1 VTSFDKKANLMEN
14 VYHKFHIPVMGTGHS
29 IDSPIRV
36 AHLGISSV
44 MSIVDD
50 ILIEKICKH
59 YSEKY
64 SIDFVEAAKSDPY
77 ARSKRITAYL
87 NLVDKIVA
95 HKLDEIKLLFFEA
108 GNEKTKYFELL
119 PDDSPLKMRYKYFL
133 TIKDEDEKEKIAS
146 ELTTLMCAGSIDV
159 NIMSKVDRTNYS
171 KDGTMLSD
179 EFNDAKAALRGY
191 AESTLN
197 SSIVFSAGFNRSL
210 LGYLTQFKDFYRDAN
225 GKIKKKII
233 IKVSDFRSAMI
244 QGKFLATKGL
254 EVSEFRIESGLNCGG
269 HAFASQGHLLP
280 SILKEFKDKRKT
292 LAQEFI
298 PLIKSYY
305 EKQNWSFNESDF
317 ICEPLLTVQG
327 GIGTSGEA
335 QRMIEDFGCD
345 STGWGSPF
353 LLVPEATCV
362 DDDTLNLLINA
373 RKEDLYLS
381 GASPLGVPFNNLR
394 NTGSENWTKDR
405 AESGKPGSPCPKGF
419 LVSDKQYTDKP
430 ICTAS
435 RQFQKNKFEEITA
448 LQISDS
454 EKDELL
460 DSMFAKVCLCDHLA
474 NGALIKLGISPK
486 TKSPQSICPG
496 PNIVWFNRQYSLS
509 EMTDHIYGRGES
521 LVSADRPHM
530 FCQEVELYVN
540 YFENLVKTIGSSDAE
555 IKYLEV
561 FRENLEK
568 GIEYIL
574 EISEG
579 TAYSNENLKSIPEF
593 VNVQHNRLKSIYAE
607 RNQIPFA
614 VNF

>member
-1 VTSFDKKANLMEN
+1 
-14 VYHKFHIPVMGTGHS
+14 MGTGHS

-36 AHLGISSV
+36 AHLGIASV

-50 ILIEKICKH
+50 ILVEKICKH

-64 SIDFVEAAKSDPY
+64 SINFFETAKSDPY

-87 NLVDKIVA
+87 NVVDKIVA
-95 HKLDEIKLLFFEA
+95 LKLNEIKLLPFEA
-108 GNEKTKYFELL
+108 GNEKSKYFDLL
-119 PDDSPLKMRYKYFL
+119 PEDSPLKKKYKYYL
-133 TIKDEDEKEKIAS
+133 TIETKAEKEKVAF
-146 ELTTLMCAGSIDV
+146 ELTDLMHAGSIDV
-159 NIMSKVDRTNYS
+159 NIMSKLDRTNYA
-171 KDGTMLSD
+171 KDGTILSD

-191 AESTLN
+191 AESTLT

-210 LGYLTQFKDFYRDAN
+210 LGYLTQFKDFYRDAD

-269 HAFASQGHLLP
+269 HAFASQGYLLP
-280 SILKEFKDKRKT
+280 SILKEFKDKRTT

-305 EKQNWSFNESDF
+305 EKQNWSFNESNF
-317 ICEPLLTVQG
+317 MCEPLLTVQG

-335 QRMIEDFGCD
+335 QRMIEDFKCD

-362 DDDTLNLLINA
+362 DDDTLNLLMNA
-373 RKEDLYLS
+373 KKDDLYLS

-405 AESGKPGSPCPKGF
+405 AESGRPGSACPKGF
-419 LVSDKQYTDKP
+419 LISDKQYTDKP

-435 RQFQKNKFEEITA
+435 RQFQKNKFDEINA
-448 LQISDS
+448 MLVPES
-454 EKDELL
+454 EKEELQNAW
-460 DSMFAKVCLCDHLA
+460 FQKVCLCDHLA

-496 PNIVWFNRQYSLS
+496 PNIVWFDRQYSLQ
-509 EMTDHIYGRGES
+509 EMTDHIYGRGVS
-521 LVSADRPHM
+521 LVASDRPHM
-530 FCQEVELYVN
+530 FCQELELYVN
-540 YFENLVKTIGSSDAE
+540 YYEKLIGTMGTTEAE
-555 IKYLEV
+555 IKYLEI
-561 FRENLEK
+561 FKENLEK
-568 GIEYIL
+568 GIDLIL
-574 EISEG
+574 EISKE
-579 TAYSNENLKSIPEF
+579 TEYKNENLRSIPDF
-593 VNVQHNRLKSIYAE
+593 VNVQLNRLKSMQSQKNE
-607 RNQIPFA
+607 VLLA

>member
-1 VTSFDKKANLMEN
+1 MEN

-36 AHLGISSV
+36 AHLGIASV

-50 ILIEKICKH
+50 ILVEKICKH

-64 SIDFVEAAKSDPY
+64 SINFFETAKSDPY

-87 NLVDKIVA
+87 NVVDKIVA
-95 HKLDEIKLLFFEA
+95 LKLNEIKLLPFEE
-108 GNEKTKYFELL
+108 GNEKSKYFDLL
-119 PDDSPLKMRYKYFL
+119 PEDSPLKKKYKYYL
-133 TIKDEDEKEKIAS
+133 TIETKAEKEKVAF
-146 ELTTLMCAGSIDV
+146 ELTDLMHAGSIDV
-159 NIMSKVDRTNYS
+159 NIMSKLDRTNYA
-171 KDGTMLSD
+171 KDGTILSD

-191 AESTLN
+191 AESTLT

-210 LGYLTQFKDFYRDAN
+210 LGYLTQFKDFYRDAD

-269 HAFASQGHLLP
+269 HAFASQGYLLP

-305 EKQNWSFNESDF
+305 EKQNWSFNESNF
-317 ICEPLLTVQG
+317 MCEPLLTVQG

-335 QRMIEDFGCD
+335 QRMIEDFKCD

-362 DDDTLNLLINA
+362 DDDTLNLLMNA
-373 RKEDLYLS
+373 KKDDLYLS

-405 AESGKPGSPCPKGF
+405 AESGRPGSACPKGF
-419 LVSDKQYTDKP
+419 LISDKQYTDKP

-435 RQFQKNKFEEITA
+435 RQFQKNKFDEITA

-486 TKSPQSICPG
+486 SKSPQSICPG
-496 PNIVWFNRQYSLS
+496 PNIVWFNRQYSLQ

-521 LVSADRPHM
+521 LVSEDRPHM
-530 FCQEVELYVN
+530 FCQELELYVN
-540 YFENLVKTIGSSDAE
+540 YFEKLIGTMGNSEAE
-555 IKYLEV
+555 IKYLEI
-561 FRENLEK
+561 FKENLEK

-579 TAYSNENLKSIPEF
+579 TAYPNENLKSIPDL
-593 VNVQHNRLKSIYAE
+593 VKVQHDRLKAIYAE
-607 RNQIPFA
+607 RNQISIA

>member
-1 VTSFDKKANLMEN
+1 MEN
-14 VYHKFHIPVMGTGHS
+14 IYHKFHIPVMGTGHS

-36 AHLGISSV
+36 AHLGIASV

-50 ILIEKICKH
+50 ILVEKICKH

-64 SIDFVEAAKSDPY
+64 SFDFIETAKNDPY

-87 NLVDKIVA
+87 NVVDNIVA
-95 HKLDEIKLLFFEA
+95 LKLNEIKLLPFKA
-108 GNEKTKYFELL
+108 GNEKTKYFDLL
-119 PDDSPLKMRYKYFL
+119 PEDSPLKKKYKYYL
-133 TIKDEDEKEKIAS
+133 TIEREDEKEKVAA
-146 ELTTLMCAGSIDV
+146 ELTNLMRAGSIDV
-159 NIMSKVDRTNYS
+159 NIMSKLDRTNYA
-171 KDGTMLSD
+171 KDGTILSD

-191 AESTLN
+191 AESTLT

-210 LGYLTQFKDFYRDAN
+210 LGYLTQFKDFYRDEN
-225 GKIKKKII
+225 GVIRKKII

-269 HAFASQGHLLP
+269 HAFASQGYLLP

-305 EKQNWSFNESDF
+305 EKQNWNFNESNF
-317 ICEPLLTVQG
+317 MCEPLLTVQG

-362 DDDTLNLLINA
+362 DDDTLNLLMNA
-373 RKEDLYLS
+373 KKDDLYLS

-405 AESGKPGSPCPKGF
+405 AESGRPGSACPKGF
-419 LVSDKQYTDKP
+419 LISDKQYTDKP

-454 EKDELL
+454 EKDELF

-486 TKSPQSICPG
+486 SKSPQSICPG
-496 PNIVWFNRQYSLS
+496 PNIVWFNRQYSLQ

-530 FCQEVELYVN
+530 FCQELELYVN
-540 YFENLVKTIGSSDAE
+540 YFEKLIGTMGISEAE

-561 FRENLEK
+561 FKENLEK

-579 TAYSNENLKSIPEF
+579 TAYPNENLKSIPEL
-593 VNVQHNRLKSIYAE
+593 VNVQHDRLKSIYAE
-607 RNQIPFA
+607 RNQISIA

>member
-1 VTSFDKKANLMEN
+1 
-14 VYHKFHIPVMGTGHS
+14 MGTGHS

-50 ILIEKICKH
+50 ILIEKVCKH
-59 YSEKY
+59 YAEKY
-64 SIDFVEAAKSDPY
+64 SIDFVEASKSDLY

-87 NLVDKIVA
+87 NLVNKIVA
-95 HKLDEIKLLFFEA
+95 HKLNEIKHLPFEA

-119 PDDSPLKMRYKYFL
+119 PDDSPLKKKYKYFL
-133 TIKDEDEKEKIAS
+133 TIENNDEIEKVAA
-146 ELTTLMCAGSIDV
+146 ELTDLMRAGSIDV
-159 NIMSKVDRTNYS
+159 NIMSKVDRTNYA

-191 AESTLN
+191 AESTLT
-197 SSIVFSAGFNRSL
+197 SSIVFSAGFNRGL

-225 GKIKKKII
+225 GVIKKKII
-233 IKVSDFRSAMI
+233 IKVSDFRSALI

-269 HAFASQGHLLP
+269 HAFASQGYLLP

-305 EKQNWSFNESDF
+305 EKQNWSFNEANF
-317 ICEPLLTVQG
+317 MCEPLLTVQG

-373 RKEDLYLS
+373 EKDDLYLS

-394 NTGSENWTKDR
+394 NTGSENWTRDR
-405 AESGKPGSPCPKGF
+405 AESGRPGSPCPKGF
-419 LVSDKQYTDKP
+419 LISDKQYTDKP

-435 RQFQKNKFEEITA
+435 RQFQKSKFDEITT

-460 DSMFAKVCLCDHLA
+460 NSMFVKVCLCDHLA

-496 PNIVWFNRQYSLS
+496 PNIVWFNRQYSLQ
-509 EMTDHIYGRGES
+509 EMADHIYGRGDS

-530 FCQEVELYVN
+530 FCQELELYVN
-540 YFENLVKTIGSSDAE
+540 YFENLVKTIGRSESE
-555 IKYLEV
+555 IKYLEI
-561 FRENLEK
+561 FKENLEK

-579 TAYSNENLKSIPEF
+579 IAYPNENLKSIPDL
-593 VNVQHNRLKSIYAE
+593 VKVQHDRLKLIYAE
-607 RNQIPFA
+607 RNQISIA

>member
-1 VTSFDKKANLMEN
+1 
-14 VYHKFHIPVMGTGHS
+14 MGTGHS

-36 AHLGISSV
+36 AHFGISSV

-50 ILIEKICKH
+50 ILIEKIGR
-59 YSEKY
+59 YYANKY
-64 SIDFVEAAKSDPY
+64 SIPFEEISRKDNY

-95 HKLDEIKLLFFEA
+95 KNLDDIKRLSFFEQ
-108 GNEKTKYFELL
+108 NEKTKYFELL
-119 PDDSPLKMRYKYFL
+119 PDDSPLKKKYNSL
-133 TIKDEDEKEKIAS
+133 LAITDESEKEKLS
-146 ELTTLMCAGSIDV
+146 KELTSLMKAGSIDV
-159 NIMSKVDRTNYS
+159 NIMSKVDRTNYA

-179 EFNDAKAALRGY
+179 EFSDAKAALRGY
-191 AESTLN
+191 AESTLT

-210 LGYLTQFKDFYRDAN
+210 LGYLTQFKDFYRDEN
-225 GKIKKKII
+225 GFIKKKII
-233 IKVSDFRSAMI
+233 IKVSDFRSALI
-244 QGKFLATKGL
+244 QGKFLASKGL

-269 HAFASQGHLLP
+269 HAFASQGFLLP
-280 SILKEFKDKRKT
+280 SILLEFKEKRSSLSK
-292 LAQEFI
+292 EFI
-298 PLIKSYY
+298 PLIKLYY
-305 EKQNWSFNESDF
+305 QNQNWNFNESDF
-317 ICEPLLTVQG
+317 NCEPLLTVQG

-394 NTGSENWTKDR
+394 NTGSENWTKNR
-405 AESGKPGSPCPKGF
+405 AEIGKPGSPCPKGF
-419 LVSDKQYTDKP
+419 LISDKQYTDKP

-435 RQFQKNKFEEITA
+435 QQYQKNRVAEIKSMA
-448 LQISDS
+448 IPAAEQD
-454 EKDELL
+454 DLL
-460 DSMFAKVCLCDHLA
+460 DSLYAKVCLCDHLA

-486 TKSPQSICPG
+486 VKSPQSICPG
-496 PNIVWFNRQYSLS
+496 PNIVWFNRQYSLQ

-521 LVSADRPHM
+521 LVSSDRPHM

-540 YFENLVKTIGSSDAE
+540 YFEKLLSTMGASEAE
-555 IKYLEV
+555 IKYLDV
-561 FRENLEK
+561 FKKNLED

-574 EISEG
+574 KISDG
-579 TAYSNENLKSIPEF
+579 VAYQNENLRTIPEF
-593 VNVQHNRLKSIYAE
+593 VKAQLDRLRIIHSQKDQVPI
-607 RNQIPFA
+607 A

>member
-1 VTSFDKKANLMEN
+1 MEN

-64 SIDFVEAAKSDPY
+64 SIDFVETAKSDPY

-87 NLVDKIVA
+87 NVVDKIVA
-95 HKLDEIKLLFFEA
+95 LKLNEIKLLPFEP
-108 GNEKTKYFELL
+108 GNEKTKYFDLL
-119 PDDSPLKMRYKYFL
+119 PDESPLKKKYKYFL
-133 TIKDEDEKEKIAS
+133 TIETEAEKEKVAA
-146 ELTTLMCAGSIDV
+146 ELTNLMRAGSIDV
-159 NIMSKVDRTNYS
+159 NIMSKLDRTNYA
-171 KDGTMLSD
+171 KDGTILSD

-191 AESTLN
+191 AESTLT
-197 SSIVFSAGFNRSL
+197 SSIVFSAGFNRTL
-210 LGYLTQFKDFYRDAN
+210 LGYLEQFKDFYRDAN

-244 QGKFLATKGL
+244 QGKFLASKGL

-269 HAFASQGHLLP
+269 HAFASQGYLLP

-305 EKQNWSFNESDF
+305 EKQNWTFNESDF

-381 GASPLGVPFNNLR
+381 SASPLGVPFNNLR

-405 AESGKPGSPCPKGF
+405 AEKGKPGSPCPKGF
-419 LVSDKQYTDKP
+419 LISDKQYTDKP

-435 RQFQKNKFEEITA
+435 RQFQKNKFDEITSM
-448 LQISDS
+448 QIPES
-454 EKDELL
+454 EKDELKE
-460 DSMFAKVCLCDHLA
+460 SWYVKVCLCDHLA

-486 TKSPQSICPG
+486 AKSPQSICPG
-496 PNIVWFNRQYSLS
+496 PNIVWFNRQYSLQ

-521 LVSADRPHM
+521 LVSEDRPHM

-540 YFENLVKTIGSSDAE
+540 YFKNLVKTMGTTDAE

-561 FRENLEK
+561 FKENLEK

-579 TAYSNENLKSIPEF
+579 TAYPNENLKSIPDL
-593 VNVQHNRLKSIYAE
+593 VKVQHDRLKSIYAE
-607 RNQIPFA
+607 RNQISIA

>member
-1 VTSFDKKANLMEN
+1 MEN
-14 VYHKFHIPVMGTGHS
+14 IYHKFHIPVMGTGHS

-36 AHLGISSV
+36 AHLGIASV

-50 ILIEKICKH
+50 ILVEKIYRH
-59 YSEKY
+59 YAQKF
-64 SIDFVEAAKSDPY
+64 SIDIEEIAKNDPY

-95 HKLDEIKLLFFEA
+95 LKLDEIKQLTFA
-108 GNEKTKYFELL
+108 QGNEKTKYFELL
-119 PDDSPLKMRYKYFL
+119 PDESLLKVKYNYFL
-133 TIKDEDEKEKIAS
+133 TIKDQVEKENVAK
-146 ELTTLMCAGSIDV
+146 ELTTLMRAGSIDV
-159 NIMSKVDRTNYS
+159 NIMSKLDRINYA
-171 KDGTMLSD
+171 KDGSILSD
-179 EFNDAKAALRGY
+179 EFTDAKAALRGY
-191 AESTLN
+191 AESTLT

-210 LGYLTQFKDFYRDAN
+210 LGYLTQFKDFYRDEN
-225 GKIKKKII
+225 GEIKKKII

-269 HAFASQGHLLP
+269 HAFASQGYLLP
-280 SILKEFKDKRKT
+280 SILREFRDKRST
-292 LAQEFI
+292 LAQEFL
-298 PLIKSYY
+298 PLIKAYY
-305 EKQNWSFNESDF
+305 EKQNWSFNESNF
-317 ICEPLLTVQG
+317 MCEPLLTVQG

-335 QRMIEDFGCD
+335 QRMIKDFGCD

-353 LLVPEATCV
+353 LLVPQATCV
-362 DDDTLNLLINA
+362 DDDTLNLLMNA
-373 RKEDLYLS
+373 EKDDLYLS

-394 NTGSENWTKDR
+394 NTGSENWTKNR
-405 AESGKPGSPCPKGF
+405 AESGKPGSACPKGF
-419 LVSDKQYTDKP
+419 LISDKQYTDKP

-448 LQISDS
+448 LQLSNS

-496 PNIVWFNRQYSLS
+496 PNIVWFNRQYSLQ

-521 LVSADRPHM
+521 LVSSDRPHM
-530 FCQEVELYVN
+530 FCQELELYVN
-540 YFENLVKTIGSSDAE
+540 YFEKLIGTMGSSEAE
-555 IKYLEV
+555 IKYLEI
-561 FRENLEK
+561 FKENLEK

-574 EISEG
+574 EISDE
-579 TAYSNENLKSIPEF
+579 TAYPNENLKSIPEF
-593 VNVQHNRLKSIYAE
+593 VNAQHQRLKS
-607 RNQIPFA
+607 
-614 VNF
+614 

>member
-1 VTSFDKKANLMEN
+1 MEN

-50 ILIEKICKH
+50 ILVEKICKH

-64 SIDFVEAAKSDPY
+64 SFDFIETAKNDPY

-87 NLVDKIVA
+87 NVVDKIVA
-95 HKLDEIKLLFFEA
+95 LKLNEIKHLPFEA
-108 GNEKTKYFELL
+108 GNEKTKYFDLL
-119 PDDSPLKMRYKYFL
+119 PDESPLKKKYKYFL
-133 TIKDEDEKEKIAS
+133 TIEIEDEKVKVAS
-146 ELTTLMCAGSIDV
+146 ELTNLMRAGSIDV
-159 NIMSKVDRTNYS
+159 NIMSKLDRTNYA
-171 KDGTMLSD
+171 KDGTILSD

-191 AESTLN
+191 AESTLT

-225 GKIKKKII
+225 GRIKKKII

-269 HAFASQGHLLP
+269 HAFASQGYLLP

-305 EKQNWSFNESDF
+305 EKQNWSFNESNF
-317 ICEPLLTVQG
+317 MCEPLLTVQG
-327 GIGTSGEA
+327 GIGTNGEA
-335 QRMIEDFGCD
+335 QRMIEDFECD

-362 DDDTLNLLINA
+362 DDDTLNLLMNA
-373 RKEDLYLS
+373 KKEDLYLS

-394 NTGSENWTKDR
+394 NTGSENWTKNR
-405 AESGKPGSPCPKGF
+405 AESGRPGSACPKGF
-419 LVSDKQYTDKP
+419 LISDKQYTDKP

-448 LQISDS
+448 LQIPDS

-460 DSMFAKVCLCDHLA
+460 NSMLAKVCLCDHLA

-486 TKSPQSICPG
+486 SKSPQSICPG
-496 PNIVWFNRQYSLS
+496 PNIVWFNRQYSLQ
-509 EMTDHIYGRGES
+509 EMTDHIYGRGKS
-521 LVSADRPHM
+521 LVSEDRPHM
-530 FCQEVELYVN
+530 FCQELELYVN
-540 YFENLVKTIGSSDAE
+540 YFKNLVKTIGSNEAE
-555 IKYLEV
+555 IKYLEI
-561 FRENLEK
+561 FKENLEK

-579 TAYSNENLKSIPEF
+579 TAYPNENLKSIPDL
-593 VNVQHNRLKSIYAE
+593 VKVQHDRLKSIYAE
-607 RNQIPFA
+607 RNQISIA

>member
-1 VTSFDKKANLMEN
+1 MEN
-14 VYHKFHIPVMGTGHS
+14 IYHKFHIPVMGTGHS

-59 YSEKY
+59 YAQKY
-64 SIDFVEAAKSDPY
+64 SIPIEEVSKNDLY
-77 ARSKRITAYL
+77 ARSKRITTYL
-87 NLVDKIVA
+87 NVVDKIVA
-95 HKLDEIKLLFFEA
+95 LKLNEIKHLPFEV
-108 GNEKTKYFELL
+108 GNEKTKYFDLL
-119 PDDSPLKMRYKYFL
+119 PDDSPLKKKYKYYL
-133 TIKDEDEKEKIAS
+133 AIETKAKKEKVAS
-146 ELTTLMCAGSIDV
+146 ELTDLMHAGSIDV
-159 NIMSKVDRTNYS
+159 NIMSKLDRTNYA
-171 KDGTMLSD
+171 KDGTILSD

-191 AESTLN
+191 AESTLT

-210 LGYLTQFKDFYRDAN
+210 LGYLTQFKDFYRDAD

-269 HAFASQGHLLP
+269 HAFASQGYLLP

-305 EKQNWSFNESDF
+305 EKQNWSFNESNF
-317 ICEPLLTVQG
+317 MCEPLLTVQG

-335 QRMIEDFGCD
+335 QRMIEDFECD

-362 DDDTLNLLINA
+362 DDDTLNLLMNA
-373 RKEDLYLS
+373 KKDDLYLS

-405 AESGKPGSPCPKGF
+405 AESGRPGSACPKGF
-419 LVSDKQYTDKP
+419 LISDKQYTDKP

-435 RQFQKNKFEEITA
+435 RQFQKNKFDEITA
-448 LQISDS
+448 LQIPDS

-486 TKSPQSICPG
+486 SKSPQSICPG
-496 PNIVWFNRQYSLS
+496 PNIVWFNRQYSLQ

-521 LVSADRPHM
+521 LVSEDRPHM
-530 FCQEVELYVN
+530 FCQELELYVN
-540 YFENLVKTIGSSDAE
+540 YFEKLIGTMGNSEAE
-555 IKYLEV
+555 IKYLEI
-561 FRENLEK
+561 FKENLEK

-579 TAYSNENLKSIPEF
+579 TAYPNENLKSIPDL
-593 VNVQHNRLKSIYAE
+593 VKVQHDRLKSIYAE
-607 RNQIPFA
+607 RNQISIA

>member
-1 VTSFDKKANLMEN
+1 MKN

-50 ILIEKICKH
+50 ILIEKICRH
-59 YSEKY
+59 YSQKY
-64 SIDFVEAAKSDPY
+64 SIPFEEAAKNDLY

-95 HKLDEIKLLFFEA
+95 IKLDETKQLPFSK

-119 PDDSPLKMRYKYFL
+119 PDNSSLKMRYKYFL
-133 TIKDEDEKEKIAS
+133 SLENEEEKEKVAN
-146 ELTTLMCAGSIDV
+146 ELTNLMNAGSIDV
-159 NIMSKVDRTNYS
+159 NIMSKVDRTNFA
-171 KDGTMLSD
+171 KDGSILSD
-179 EFNDAKAALRGY
+179 EFSDAKAALRGY
-191 AESTLN
+191 AESTLT
-197 SSIVFSAGFNRSL
+197 SSIVFSAGFNRTL
-210 LGYLTQFKDFYRDAN
+210 LGFLAQFKDFYRDAN

-269 HAFASQGHLLP
+269 HAFASQGYLLP
-280 SILKEFKDKRKT
+280 SILKEFKEKRKT

-305 EKQNWSFNESDF
+305 EKQNWSFIESNF
-317 ICEPLLTVQG
+317 MCEPLITVQG

-362 DDDTLNLLINA
+362 DNDTLSLLINA
-373 RKEDLYLS
+373 KKEDLYLS

-405 AESGKPGSPCPKGF
+405 AENGKPGSPCPKGF

-435 RQFQKNKFEEITA
+435 RQFQKSKVEEISSM
-448 LQISDS
+448 QIPDS
-454 EKDELL
+454 EKDELKE
-460 DSMFAKVCLCDHLA
+460 SWYVKVCLCDHLA

-496 PNIVWFNRQYSLS
+496 PNIVWFNRQYSLQ
-509 EMTDHIYGRGES
+509 EMTDHIYGRGVS
-521 LVSADRPHM
+521 LVSEDRPHM
-530 FCQEVELYVN
+530 FCQEIELYVN
-540 YFENLVKTIGSSDAE
+540 YFEKLLVTIGSSEAE
-555 IKYLEV
+555 IKYLEI
-561 FRENLEK
+561 FKENLEK

-579 TAYSNENLKSIPEF
+579 TAYPNENLKSIPDF
-593 VNVQHNRLKSIYAE
+593 VKVQQDRLKLVYAQ
-607 RNQIPFA
+607 RNQLAAA

>member
-1 VTSFDKKANLMEN
+1 M
-14 VYHKFHIPVMGTGHS
+14 H
-29 IDSPIRV
+29 
-36 AHLGISSV
+36 
-44 MSIVDD
+44 
-50 ILIEKICKH
+50 
-59 YSEKY
+59 
-64 SIDFVEAAKSDPY
+64 
-77 ARSKRITAYL
+77 
-87 NLVDKIVA
+87 
-95 HKLDEIKLLFFEA
+95 
-108 GNEKTKYFELL
+108 
-119 PDDSPLKMRYKYFL
+119 
-133 TIKDEDEKEKIAS
+133 
-146 ELTTLMCAGSIDV
+146 AGSIDV
-159 NIMSKVDRTNYS
+159 NIMSKLDRTNYA
-171 KDGTMLSD
+171 KDGTILSD

-191 AESTLN
+191 AESTLT

-210 LGYLTQFKDFYRDAN
+210 LGYLTQFKDFYRDAD

-269 HAFASQGHLLP
+269 HAFASQGYLLP

-305 EKQNWSFNESDF
+305 EKQNWSFNESNF
-317 ICEPLLTVQG
+317 MCEPLLTVQG

-335 QRMIEDFGCD
+335 QRMIEDFECD

-362 DDDTLNLLINA
+362 DDDTLNLLMNA
-373 RKEDLYLS
+373 KKDDLYLS

-405 AESGKPGSPCPKGF
+405 AESGRPGSACPKGF
-419 LVSDKQYTDKP
+419 LISDKQYTDKP

-435 RQFQKNKFEEITA
+435 RQFQKNKFDEITA

-460 DSMFAKVCLCDHLA
+460 DSMLAKVCLCDHLA

-486 TKSPQSICPG
+486 SKSPQSICPG
-496 PNIVWFNRQYSLS
+496 PNIVWFNRQYSLQ

-521 LVSADRPHM
+521 LVSEDRPHM
-530 FCQEVELYVN
+530 FCQELELYVN
-540 YFENLVKTIGSSDAE
+540 YFEKLIGTMGNSEAE
-555 IKYLEV
+555 IKYLEI
-561 FRENLEK
+561 FKENLEK

-579 TAYSNENLKSIPEF
+579 TAYPNENLKSIPDL
-593 VNVQHNRLKSIYAE
+593 VKVQHDRLKSIYAE
-607 RNQIPFA
+607 RNQISIA

>member
-1 VTSFDKKANLMEN
+1 MEN

-64 SIDFVEAAKSDPY
+64 SIDFFETAKSDPY

-87 NLVDKIVA
+87 NVVDKIVA
-95 HKLDEIKLLFFEA
+95 LKLNEIKLLPFEA
-108 GNEKTKYFELL
+108 GNEKTKYFDLL
-119 PDDSPLKMRYKYFL
+119 PENSPLKKKYKYYL
-133 TIKDEDEKEKIAS
+133 TIETKAEKEKVAS
-146 ELTTLMCAGSIDV
+146 ELTDLMHAGSIDV
-159 NIMSKVDRTNYS
+159 NIMSKLDRTNYA
-171 KDGTMLSD
+171 KDGTILSD

-191 AESTLN
+191 AESTLT

-210 LGYLTQFKDFYRDAN
+210 LGYLTQFKDFYRDAD

-269 HAFASQGHLLP
+269 HAFASQGYLLP

-305 EKQNWSFNESDF
+305 EKQNWSFNESNF
-317 ICEPLLTVQG
+317 MCEPLLTVQG

-335 QRMIEDFGCD
+335 QRMIEDFECD

-362 DDDTLNLLINA
+362 DDDTLNLLMNA
-373 RKEDLYLS
+373 KKDDLYLS

-405 AESGKPGSPCPKGF
+405 AESGRPGSACPKGF
-419 LVSDKQYTDKP
+419 LISDKQYTDKP

-435 RQFQKNKFEEITA
+435 RQFQKNKFDEITA

-486 TKSPQSICPG
+486 SKSPQSICPG
-496 PNIVWFNRQYSLS
+496 PNIVWFNRQYSLQ
-509 EMTDHIYGRGES
+509 EMTDHIYGRSES
-521 LVSADRPHM
+521 LVSEDRPHM
-530 FCQEVELYVN
+530 FCQELELYVN
-540 YFENLVKTIGSSDAE
+540 YFGNLVKTIGSSEAE
-555 IKYLEV
+555 IKYLEI
-561 FRENLEK
+561 FKENLEK

-579 TAYSNENLKSIPEF
+579 TAYPNENLKSIPDL
-593 VNVQHNRLKSIYAE
+593 VKVQHDRLKAIYAE
-607 RNQIPFA
+607 RNQISIA